1 MKCEGHD
8 QESPNE
14 RLNVIIIIIIVIL
27 KKDLLQN
34 EPHAQHTFST

>member
-14 RLNVIIIIIIVIL
+14 RLNVIIIIIVIL

-34 EPHAQHTFST
+34 ELHAQHTFST